1 MEDTLPIDT
10 LASLLDQ
17 QAQLELQKRT
27 NESQWLSTTAEQQA
41 LLDIQLKIQQLGLL
55 ERKKKFPMNVVECIV
70 GIVLLFFC
78 FSYLSTHPAEKSSIV
93 SGIDVI
99 MQKVHILI
107 SRYTSGKNQIL
118 ENKYALAKSF
128 HEVIS
133 LAGEWKCLT
142 EAEIRK
148 LQEYE
153 DALYDMGTS
162 DFEKNEYTY
171 ETLLQWF
178 YAKVRQRCDTIS
190 TGNTK

>member
-1 MEDTLPIDT
+1 METSPQQTPLSPPAETVAPIDEHQLLIEAQKNA
-10 LASLLDQ
+10 LA
-17 QAQLELQKRT
+17 
-27 NESQWLSTTAEQQA
+27 
-41 LLDIQLKIQQLGLL
+41 
-55 ERKKKFPMNVVECIV
+55 ERKKKFPMNVVEFIV
-70 GIVLLFFC
+70 GVVLLFFC
-78 FSYLSTHPAEKSSIV
+78 FSYLATHPAEKSSIV

-107 SRYTSGKNQIL
+107 SRYTSGKNQAL

-153 DALYDMGTS
+153 DALYDMSTNA
-162 DFEKNEYTY
+162 FEKNEYTY

-178 YAKVRQRCDTIS
+178 YAKVRQRCDTNN
-190 TGNTK
+190 TGSKN

>member
-1 MEDTLPIDT
+1 MEETPQLDTHQTLQEQQLLID
-10 LASLLDQ
+10 
-17 QAQLELQKRT
+17 AQ
-27 NESQWLSTTAEQQA
+27 QQA
-41 LLDIQLKIQQLGLL
+41 LM
-55 ERKKKFPMNVVECIV
+55 ERKKKFPMNVVEFIV
-70 GIVLLFFC
+70 GVVLLFFC

-107 SRYTSGKNQIL
+107 SRFTSGKNQVL

-128 HEVIS
+128 NEVIS

-153 DALYDMGTS
+153 DALYDMWTN
-162 DFEKNEYTY
+162 DFEKNQYTY
-171 ETLLQWF
+171 ETLLQGF
-178 YAKVRQRCDTIS
+178 YAKVRQRCDTNN
-190 TGNTK
+190 TGNKK